1 MKKVISFVVTV
12 FLIDGILNAQQ
23 LKYSISGT
31 IENGENK
38 VLFLSPDR
46 NMPNDQKRTIDSVI
60 INCDGF
66 FKLEGILP
74 YPGVYT
80 LFLKTV
86 KVARPFFLDT
96 TATIINGNA
105 SNLFVSSVNGSKE
118 NDIMA
123 SFGLKDYYYQS
134 LISEKYEKLRE
145 SAKVRNWTEINLY
158 KKQADSLTSIRDDL
172 ARTFIRDS
180 IHSYYALELIDR
192 IKSGYMVI
200 TFEEA
205 ENYLSKISEYYYQNP
220 IYISLKSFLQYRKQ
234 IVVGNQFPVISANDT
249 NAILKEVY
257 PLIQSKKFTIIDF
270 WASWCQ
276 PCRANSKMLLQFY
289 QKHKKD
295 IEIISISADNS
306 EVGWKK
312 AIVEDNMTWIN
323 LSDLKGT
330 NDGII
335 KKLGVNAYPNYV
347 LIDTSGKI
355 LLNQTG
361 NYSLDVLLK
370 YIKEHL

>member
-1 MKKVISFVVTV
+1 MKKNVSSIVTV
-12 FLIDGILNAQQ
+12 FLFSGILNAQQ

-31 IENGENK
+31 IENGDNK

-46 NMPNDQKRTIDSVI
+46 NIPNDQKRTIDSVI
-60 INCDGF
+60 INNNGF

-80 LFLKTV
+80 LFLKTA

-105 SNLFVSSVNGSKE
+105 SNLFVSSVKGSKE
-118 NDIMA
+118 NAIMA
-123 SFGLKDYYYQS
+123 SFGLKDYYYQN

-145 SAKVRNWTEINLY
+145 SAKIRNWTEINLY

-172 ARTFIRDS
+172 ARAFIRDS

-192 IKSGYMVI
+192 IKSGYLVV
-200 TFEEA
+200 TFDEA
-205 ENYLSKISEYYYQNP
+205 ENYLSKISEYYHQNP

-234 IVVGNQFPVISANDT
+234 ILVGNQFPAISANDT

-257 PLIQSKKFTIIDF
+257 PLIKSKKFTIIDF
-270 WASWCQ
+270 WASWCK

-289 QKHKKD
+289 QEHRKD
-295 IEIISISADNS
+295 IEIISISADDS
-306 EVGWKK
+306 EVNWKE

-323 LSDLKGT
+323 LSDLKGS

-335 KKLGVNAYPNYV
+335 KTLGVNAYPNYV
-347 LIDTSGKI
+347 LIDTNGKI

-361 NYSLDVLLK
+361 NYSLNELFK